1 MLTVC
6 LDVFTVFT
14 LMCLQCVPT
23 SSRCSRCV
31 LMCSQCYLDV
41 FTVCS
46 NFVEML
52 TVCLD
57 VFTVFTLMCSQCVAE
72 RKAVPVAV
80 GCCSEDSHRPP
91 SPPPSSSSSRLL
103 YFPDH
108 GSPRWTTATMTSGD
122 GEWHSLACGECVLC
136 GCGDKRLVAEHS
148 PLVSGH
154 SPRSASQ

>member
-1 MLTVC
+1 MFTVCLDVFTVFNLMCLQMCSNFLAVLTVC

-14 LMCLQCVPT
+14 LMCLQCIPT
-23 SSRCSRCV
+23 SLRCTRCV
-31 LMCSQCYLDV
+31 
-41 FTVCS
+41 
-46 NFVEML
+46 
-52 TVCLD
+52 
-57 VFTVFTLMCSQCVAE
+57 LMCSQCVAE

-122 GEWHSLACGECVLC
+122 GEWHSPACGECALG
-136 GCGDKRLVAEHS
+136 GCGDKQLVAEHS

-154 SPRSASQ
+154 SPRSASH